1 MPAKWFPV
9 RSGTAG
15 ASLRRSTGGQLV
27 FHPER
32 TGIRRATP
40 AQDTWAKNMK
50 KLRILILEDS
60 AADAELAMDELQEA
74 GIAFVSEIV
83 ERRDAF
89 IKALEEF
96 SPDIILSD
104 YSLPSFDGLSA
115 LEIARAKSPDT
126 PFIFV
131 SGAMGEETA
140 IEFLQKGAT
149 DYVLKNRLSRL
160 GPAVSR
166 ALHEA
171 EVKRERRRAEE
182 ELREASFYAR
192 SLIEASIDPLVTI
205 DAGGRIADVN
215 QATETITGFSRE
227 QLIGSS
233 FPDYFTEPEK
243 AQKAYEEV
251 FSKGF
256 VRDYPLEIWH
266 ASGRTTPVH
275 YNASLV
281 RNEAGDV
288 KCVFA
293 AARDI
298 TERVSAEKR
307 ILANNELLRQLTW
320 ELVMAE
326 ERERRN
332 IAVDLHDNIGQ
343 TLAIT
348 KMKVEFLLEQ
358 SARCGL
364 GDSVAEIRDMMEQS
378 IRQTRSLMKDIS
390 PSVLYELGFVEAV
403 EWLGEQI
410 SSQHGLQVV
419 VKKDAKI
426 PAIDEEVQILL
437 FRAVRELLLNI
448 VKHAGAKRASI
459 LLQKSGGSIKITVQD
474 DGTGFD
480 VSAIDRASKKGG
492 GFGLLSI
499 RERISY
505 IGGRFEIETGKRQGA
520 CICLSAPRK
529 SRKQTLREG
538 KKK

>member
-1 MPAKWFPV
+1 
-9 RSGTAG
+9 
-15 ASLRRSTGGQLV
+15 
-27 FHPER
+27 
-32 TGIRRATP
+32 
-40 AQDTWAKNMK
+40 MK

-171 EVKRERRRAEE
+171 EAKKERRRAEE

-390 PSVLYELGFVEAV
+390 PSVLYELGFAEAV

-410 SSQHGLQVV
+410 SSQHGLRVV

-480 VSAIDRASKKGG
+480 ASAIDRASKRGG

-505 IGGRFEIETGKRQGA
+505 IGGRFEIGTGKGQGA

>member
-1 MPAKWFPV
+1 
-9 RSGTAG
+9 
-15 ASLRRSTGGQLV
+15 
-27 FHPER
+27 
-32 TGIRRATP
+32 
-40 AQDTWAKNMK
+40 MK

-60 AADAELAMDELQEA
+60 AADAEFAMDELQEA

-298 TERVSAEKR
+298 TERVRAEKR

-358 SARCGL
+358 STRCGL

-390 PSVLYELGFVEAV
+390 PSVLYELGFAEAV

-410 SSQHGLQVV
+410 SAQHGLQVV

-459 LLQKSGGSIKITVQD
+459 LLQKTGGSIKITVQD

-480 VSAIDRASKKGG
+480 VSAIDRASKRGG

-505 IGGRFEIETGKRQGA
+505 IGGRFEIETGKGQGA

-529 SRKQTLREG
+529 SRKKTLREG

>member
-1 MPAKWFPV
+1 VK
-9 RSGTAG
+9 
-15 ASLRRSTGGQLV
+15 
-27 FHPER
+27 
-32 TGIRRATP
+32 
-40 AQDTWAKNMK
+40 K
-50 KLRILILEDS
+50 KLRILVIEDS
-60 AADAELAMDELQEA
+60 AADAELITDELEEA
-74 GIAFVSEIV
+74 GISSVSEIV
-83 ERRDAF
+83 DRRDSF
-89 IKALEEF
+89 VRALEEF

-115 LEIARAKSPDT
+115 LEIAKVQSPDT

-140 IEFLQKGAT
+140 IDLLRKGAT

-166 ALHEA
+166 ALHEV
-171 EVKRERRRAEE
+171 EVEKERRRVEE
-182 ELREASFYAR
+182 ELHDASLYVA
-192 SLIEASIDPLVTI
+192 SLIEASIDPLVAI
-205 DAGGRIADVN
+205 DAGGRIVHVN
-215 QATETITGFSRE
+215 RATETITGFSRE

-233 FPDYFTEPEK
+233 FADYFKEPDKVRK
-243 AQKAYEEV
+243 AHEEV

-256 VRDYPLEIWH
+256 VRNYPLEIWH

-298 TERVSAEKR
+298 TERVRAEKK
-307 ILANNELLRQLTW
+307 ILADNELLRSLTW

-326 ERERRN
+326 EKERRN

-343 TLAIT
+343 TLALT
-348 KMKVEFLLEQ
+348 KMKVEFLLEE
-358 SARCGL
+358 SARFGL
-364 GDSVAEIRDMMEQS
+364 AGPLGEIRDNIEQS
-378 IRQTRSLMKDIS
+378 IRQARSLISSIS

-410 SSQHGLQVV
+410 SSQHGLQVAI
-419 VKKDAKI
+419 KSDPRI
-426 PAIDEEVQILL
+426 PAIDTEVQILL

-459 LLQKSGGSIKITVQD
+459 LLRKSGRDIKVTVED
-474 DGTGFD
+474 DGVGFD
-480 VSAIDRASKKGG
+480 ASGIDKTSKQSG

-505 IGGRFEIETGKRQGA
+505 IGGRFEIETEKGRGA
-520 CICLSAPRK
+520 RICLTVPRRR
-529 SRKQTLREG
+529 RKKAAREG
-538 KKK
+538 IKR

>member
-1 MPAKWFPV
+1 
-9 RSGTAG
+9 
-15 ASLRRSTGGQLV
+15 
-27 FHPER
+27 
-32 TGIRRATP
+32 
-40 AQDTWAKNMK
+40 MK
-50 KLRILILEDS
+50 DKLRILILEDS
-60 AADAELAMDELQEA
+60 AADAELATDELEQA
-74 GIAFVSEIV
+74 GISFVSEV
-83 ERRDAF
+83 VDRRDSF
-89 IKALEEF
+89 IKALEVF
-96 SPDIILSD
+96 LPDIILSD

-115 LEIARAKSPDT
+115 LEIARVKSPDT

-171 EVKRERRRAEE
+171 EGKRERRRAEE
-182 ELREASFYAR
+182 ELREASFYTR

-205 DAGGRIADVN
+205 DANGRIADVN
-215 QATETITGFSRE
+215 RATESITGFSRE

-233 FPDYFTEPEK
+233 FSDYFTEPEK

-298 TERVSAEKR
+298 TERVRAEKR

-348 KMKVEFLLEQ
+348 KMKLEFLLEQ

-364 GDSVAEIRDMMEQS
+364 DGPLAEIRDMIEQS
-378 IRQTRSLMKDIS
+378 IRQARSLMKDIS
-390 PSVLYELGFVEAV
+390 PSVLYELGFAEAV

-410 SSQHGLQVV
+410 SSQHGLRVV
-419 VKKDAKI
+419 VKNDPGIRPMDK
-426 PAIDEEVQILL
+426 EVQILL
-437 FRAVRELLLNI
+437 FRAVRELLLNV
-448 VKHAGAKRASI
+448 VKHAGAKQASI
-459 LLQKSGGSIKITVQD
+459 LLQKSRENVKITVQD
-474 DGTGFD
+474 DGVGFD
-480 VSAIDRASKKGG
+480 VSGVDRASKKSG

-505 IGGRFEIETGKRQGA
+505 IGGRFEIETKKGQGA
-520 CICLSAPRK
+520 CFRLTVPLR
-529 SRKQTLREG
+529 SRKKTLREG
-538 KKK
+538 STK

>member
-1 MPAKWFPV
+1 
-9 RSGTAG
+9 
-15 ASLRRSTGGQLV
+15 
-27 FHPER
+27 
-32 TGIRRATP
+32 
-40 AQDTWAKNMK
+40 MK
-50 KLRILILEDS
+50 DKLRILILEDS
-60 AADAELAMDELQEA
+60 AADAELATDELEEA
-74 GIAFVSEIV
+74 GISFVSEV
-83 ERRDAF
+83 VDRRDGF
-89 IKALEEF
+89 IKALDDF
-96 SPDIILSD
+96 LPDIILSD

-115 LEIARAKSPDT
+115 LEIAKVKSPDT

-140 IEFLQKGAT
+140 IELLQKGAT

-171 EVKRERRRAEE
+171 EVRRERRHAEE

-192 SLIEASIDPLVTI
+192 SLIEASIDPLITI
-205 DAGGRIADVN
+205 DASGKIADVN
-215 QATETITGFSRE
+215 RATESITGFSRE

-233 FPDYFTEPEK
+233 FADYFTEPEK

-256 VRDYPLEIWH
+256 VRDYPLEMWH
-266 ASGRTTPVH
+266 VSGRTTPVH

-298 TERVSAEKR
+298 TERVKAEKR

-348 KMKVEFLLEQ
+348 KMKLEFLLEQ
-358 SARCGL
+358 SAPCGL
-364 GDSVAEIRDMMEQS
+364 VAPLAEIRDMIEQS
-378 IRQTRSLMKDIS
+378 IRQARSLMKDIS
-390 PSVLYELGFVEAV
+390 PSVLYELGFAEAV
-403 EWLGEQI
+403 EWLAEQI
-410 SSQHGLQVV
+410 SSQHGLRVV
-419 VKKDAKI
+419 VEKDPGI
-426 PAIDEEVQILL
+426 RLIDREVQILL
-437 FRAVRELLLNI
+437 FRAVRELLLNV
-448 VKHAGAKRASI
+448 VKHAGAKQASV
-459 LLQKSGGSIKITVQD
+459 LLQKAGANVVITVRD
-474 DGTGFD
+474 DGVGFD
-480 VSAIDRASKKGG
+480 VSGIDRTSKKSG

-505 IGGRFEIETGKRQGA
+505 IGGRFEIETRKGEGA
-520 CICLSAPRK
+520 CFRLTAPRR
-529 SRKQTLREG
+529 SRKKTLRRVV
-538 KKK
+538 

>member
-1 MPAKWFPV
+1 
-9 RSGTAG
+9 
-15 ASLRRSTGGQLV
+15 
-27 FHPER
+27 
-32 TGIRRATP
+32 
-40 AQDTWAKNMK
+40 
-50 KLRILILEDS
+50 LILEDS
-60 AADAELAMDELQEA
+60 AADADLAMDELQEA

-89 IKALEEF
+89 IKTLEEF

-171 EVKRERRRAEE
+171 EAKKERRRAEE

-358 SARCGL
+358 SARCGM

-390 PSVLYELGFVEAV
+390 PSVLYELGFAEAV

-459 LLQKSGGSIKITVQD
+459 LLQKSGGSIKIRVQD

-480 VSAIDRASKKGG
+480 VSAIDRASKRGG

-505 IGGRFEIETGKRQGA
+505 IGGRFEIETGKGQGA

-529 SRKQTLREG
+529 SRKKTLREG

>member
-1 MPAKWFPV
+1 
-9 RSGTAG
+9 
-15 ASLRRSTGGQLV
+15 
-27 FHPER
+27 
-32 TGIRRATP
+32 
-40 AQDTWAKNMK
+40 MK

-60 AADAELAMDELQEA
+60 AADADLAMDELQEA

-89 IKALEEF
+89 IKTLEEF

-171 EVKRERRRAEE
+171 EAKKERRRAEE

-358 SARCGL
+358 SARCGM

-390 PSVLYELGFVEAV
+390 PSVLYELGFAEAV

-459 LLQKSGGSIKITVQD
+459 LLQKSGGSIKIRVQD

-480 VSAIDRASKKGG
+480 VSAIDRASKRGG

-505 IGGRFEIETGKRQGA
+505 IGGRFEIETGKGQGA

-529 SRKQTLREG
+529 SRKKTLREG

>member
-1 MPAKWFPV
+1 
-9 RSGTAG
+9 
-15 ASLRRSTGGQLV
+15 
-27 FHPER
+27 
-32 TGIRRATP
+32 
-40 AQDTWAKNMK
+40 MK

-390 PSVLYELGFVEAV
+390 PSVLYELGFAEAV

>member
-1 MPAKWFPV
+1 
-9 RSGTAG
+9 
-15 ASLRRSTGGQLV
+15 
-27 FHPER
+27 
-32 TGIRRATP
+32 
-40 AQDTWAKNMK
+40 MK

-358 SARCGL
+358 STRCGL